1 MTFENIAWKAPSCS
15 HHGHKITFHIPT
27 GSPLCFLPRSRRA
40 FTWIFLSN
48 GFYCTTF
55 PYKPVL
61 CRALDSADTFT
72 VFSVTELRSPFKVI
86 VELAATSFPTLHH
99 VHAGSYERWPFLDSV
114 SVLWRSF
121 NFLIIEL
128 TVPTR
133 TTKHPVSNLFVLL

>member
-1 MTFENIAWKAPSCS
+1 MTFENIAWKASSCS
-15 HHGHKITFHIPT
+15 HHGHKITSTFRLGHYYAFCRVPNVLSH
-27 GSPLCFLPRSRRA
+27 GSFWVMA
-40 FTWIFLSN
+40 F
-48 GFYCTTF
+48 CTTF

-133 TTKHPVSNLFVLL
+133 TTKHPVPNSFVLL